1 MTTPVLDIAD
11 AVADATSAALESIA
25 STPTVPAG
33 AVDASAVAE
42 NNPADLGNLAEAA
55 AQAALGDGEPVS
67 AEGSTD
73 AEGEAVSGEDVS
85 AEAGEESAN
94 EADTEAVALP
104 EGFVAVPVVED
115 GLATEFVLRDAEGE
129 VEVPA
134 LIVEYK
140 ANGKVRQDRLDQV
153 VKLAQWGVYN
163 QEREAKVKE
172 IEQQAQTVQSE
183 REQIAQ
189 ILAERESQIER
200 LLTDDEFF
208 YAVRDAYANE
218 NAPERRAQR
227 AEEQLQEW
235 RLEQEVAKIS
245 TEGQSFYQG
254 QIEPALSLIAQSL
267 PSVPMEELSDRMMYA
282 MQAHVETGPGGVK
295 FIPASRYQAVKQ
307 YIVQDLAPWAQFEHN
322 RRLAGTGSS
331 TPTKASADVVDIAS
345 ARVASQKAKR
355 ALGQQL
361 KPVGTSV
368 AKETAAPKRAA
379 KPATIDDAV
388 DSALSEVL
396 ASLR

>member
-1 MTTPVLDIAD
+1 MTVDIAD
-11 AVADATSAALESIA
+11 AVESATSAALESV
-25 STPTVPAG
+25 T
-33 AVDASAVAE
+33 ASAPTAPEVVPDETPAS
-42 NNPADLGNLAEAA
+42 PADLFSAAE
-55 AQAALGDGEPVS
+55 QAA
-67 AEGSTD
+67 
-73 AEGEAVSGEDVS
+73 
-85 AEAGEESAN
+85 N
-94 EADTEAVALP
+94 AVANPDAPAEPDTTATPDTPDENAAEDAPVVLP

-115 GLATEFVLRDAEGE
+115 ALATEFTLRDAEGE

-172 IEQQAQTVQSE
+172 IEQQAEVVQTE
-183 REQIAQ
+183 RAQIAEL
-189 ILAERESQIER
+189 LAEREAQIER
-200 LLTDDEFF
+200 LLMDDDFL
-208 YAVRDAYANE
+208 YAVREAYANE
-218 NAPERRAQR
+218 NAPERRAER
-227 AEEQLQEW
+227 AEQQLQQW
-235 RLEQEVAKIS
+235 QLQQEIAAVS

-267 PSVPMEELSDRMMYA
+267 PNVSAEELSDRMMYA
-282 MQAHVETGPGGVK
+282 MQAHVEKGPGGVPY
-295 FIPASRYQAVKQ
+295 IPASRYEAVKQ
-307 YIVQDLAPWAQFEHN
+307 YIVRDLAPWAQFEHQ
-322 RRLAGTGSS
+322 RRTAGSS
-331 TPTKASADVVDIAS
+331 TPKPAAKSAGVVDLAS

-368 AKETAAPKRAA
+368 AKETAAPTRSA

-396 ASLR
+396 AAFR